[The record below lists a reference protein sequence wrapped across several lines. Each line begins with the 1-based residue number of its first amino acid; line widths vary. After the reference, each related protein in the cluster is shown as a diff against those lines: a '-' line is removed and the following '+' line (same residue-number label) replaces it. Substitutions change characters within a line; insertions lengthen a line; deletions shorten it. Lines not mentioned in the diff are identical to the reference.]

1 MLLTEYSLT
10 AFPSQCSTNRLQM
23 GKWSTEIKHPV
34 QSPNGTEPFGHSG
47 HSLSFPVSKAVA
59 KARPHTPSGTRE
71 DSMKGHRWMFLKEN
85 VPGTWSVPLGGSR
98 AYGMARDRVAV
109 TPWTSVVLW
118 TSHVT
123 SQVSACGAC
132 LPYWLWQRWGSSL
145 SWLPGCSW
153 VSCGIDWGR
162 MGPLV
167 PLSLCLFLCLL
178 VLGGQRASGV
188 GLVPR
193 KLPGS
198 MGVELQL
205 SLGHDL

>member
-109 TPWTSVVLW
+109 TPWTSVVLVDKSCDVAGICLRGLPALLAVAAMGEQSFLASRVQLGVMW
-118 TSHVT
+118 DRLGKSG
-123 SQVSACGAC
+123 SLGA
-132 LPYWLWQRWGSSL
+132 
-145 SWLPGCSW
+145 
-153 VSCGIDWGR
+153 
-162 MGPLV
+162 
-167 PLSLCLFLCLL
+167 PLSLPLPLL
-178 VLGGQRASGV
+178 TCSGRAEG
-188 GLVPR
+188 
-193 KLPGS
+193 K
-198 MGVELQL
+198 
-205 SLGHDL
+205 